1 MSFKEGDSDLMAE
14 VVEQGGLDRRH
25 NWNVSLRGS
34 SPIWKPGSGGGG
46 VHDVSEGLIVSERRQ

>member
-1 MSFKEGDSDLMAE
+1 MAE

-46 VHDVSEGLIVSERRQ
+46 VHDVSEGLILSERRQ